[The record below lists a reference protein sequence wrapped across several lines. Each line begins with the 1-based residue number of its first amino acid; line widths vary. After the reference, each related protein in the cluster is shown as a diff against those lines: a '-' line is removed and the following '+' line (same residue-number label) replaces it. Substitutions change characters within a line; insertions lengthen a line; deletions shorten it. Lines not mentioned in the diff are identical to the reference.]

1 MSTMTDTPV
10 TEGLDEAITDAEEQL
25 SVLFGR
31 VRLIMKDAAVQIH
44 PELRPVG
51 YKILAAIV
59 RLGETNGNHLADLLE
74 TDKSVVSRQVR
85 MLEDAGLVTSRADDK
100 DGRARVLAPTPEA
113 VARLRSVRSAQQK
126 RLRELLSTQSVNDVR
141 AFADML
147 RLIGQG

>member
-1 MSTMTDTPV
+1 MTLVTDTQLQG
-10 TEGLDEAITDAEEQL
+10 GLDEAIDDAEQQL

-31 VRLIMKDAAVQIH
+31 VRIIMKDAAVQIH
-44 PELRPVG
+44 PDLRPVG

-100 DGRARVLAPTPEA
+100 DGRARVLTPTPEA
-113 VARLRSVRSAQQK
+113 VERLRSVRSAQQK
-126 RLRELLSTQSVNDVR
+126 RLRELLATQSEHDVR

>member
-1 MSTMTDTPV
+1 MTLVTDTQLQD
-10 TEGLDEAITDAEEQL
+10 GLDEAIDDAEQQL
-25 SVLFGR
+25 GVLFGR

-44 PELRPVG
+44 PDLRPVG

>member
-1 MSTMTDTPV
+1 MTLVTDTQLQD
-10 TEGLDEAITDAEEQL
+10 GLDEAIDDAEQQL
-25 SVLFGR
+25 GVLFGR
-31 VRLIMKDAAVQIH
+31 VRIIMKDAAVQIH

>member
-1 MSTMTDTPV
+1 MTLVTDTQLQG
-10 TEGLDEAITDAEEQL
+10 GLDEAIDDAEEQL

-31 VRLIMKDAAVQIH
+31 VRIIMKDAAVQIH
-44 PELRPVG
+44 PDLRPVG

-100 DGRARVLAPTPEA
+100 DGRARVLTPTPEA
-113 VARLRSVRSAQQK
+113 VERLRSVRSAQQK
-126 RLRELLSTQSVNDVR
+126 RLRELLATQSERDVR